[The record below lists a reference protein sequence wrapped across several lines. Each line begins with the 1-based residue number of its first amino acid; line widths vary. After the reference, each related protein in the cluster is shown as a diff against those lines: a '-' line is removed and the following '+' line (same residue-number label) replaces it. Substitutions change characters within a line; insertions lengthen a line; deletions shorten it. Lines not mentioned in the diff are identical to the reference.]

1 MYFRKMIKRIFFLL
15 VVLNSFFGIKAQ
27 NDSIPEKLTWFADA
41 KLGIFIHWGIYA
53 VEGTSESWSF
63 HNRTTTYPYYMSQ
76 LKGFTAKNYQPTQWA
91 QVIKESGAKYC
102 VVTTQHHDGVA
113 LWDTKQ
119 LTPTTPYSLSK
130 DEPISPQKP
139 LWNVKKPLSSLHQTP
154 AKRDLIT
161 PLVEALKA
169 ENIKFGAYYSLL
181 DWSHNDYNG
190 FFKDQSRYKIVEDT
204 IRWNRFL
211 TFMHHQITEINTT
224 FKPDLYWFDGD
235 WEHTE
240 AEWNA
245 PKIQQLITTTNPNAI
260 INGRLKSFGDYDTP
274 EQNMPIVRPKS
285 KVWELCLTSND
296 NWGYR
301 PTDKNMKTCNEVLQ
315 IFTECIGSGGNLL
328 LDIGPKE
335 DGTIPEE
342 QVNLLKAIGRWTN
355 KHQEA
360 IYGSRAGLPYGHFHG
375 PSTLSKDSTIVYLF
389 LTSISKDTVTT
400 DKYITEAEL
409 NELKKEAIILTET
422 PKIRLQLKG
431 LMNEIETIEVIG
443 SPEKIPYKIVGKIDW
458 SYVPGTVYIDI
469 PSSTLDPEIS
479 VVKIKLKSPLK
490 LYRGVGGFH

>member
-1 MYFRKMIKRIFFLL
+1 MNTKAFLFFVCLL
-15 VVLNSFFGIKAQ
+15 ATFGVKSQ
-27 NDSIPEKLTWFADA
+27 KDSIPEKLTWFADA

-63 HNRTTTYPYYMSQ
+63 HNRTTTYPFYMSQ
-76 LKGFTAKNYQPTQWA
+76 LKGFTAKNFQPNEWA
-91 QVIKESGAKYC
+91 KLIKESGANYC
-102 VVTTQHHDGVA
+102 VMTTQHHDGVA

-119 LTPTTPYSLSK
+119 VTPNTPYSLTNEEVLK
-130 DEPISPQKP
+130 NQKQ
-139 LWNVKKPLSSLHQTP
+139 LWNLKKPLSTIHQTP
-154 AKRDLIT
+154 AHRDLIS
-161 PLVEALKA
+161 PLVEALRA

-190 FFKDQSRYKIVEDT
+190 FFKDQGRYKIADDP

-211 TFMHHQITEINTT
+211 TFMHNQITEINTT

-240 AEWNA
+240 AEWGA

-274 EQNMPIVRPKS
+274 EQNMPVVRPKS

-301 PTDKNMKTCNEVLQ
+301 PSDKNMKTCNEVLQ

-335 DGTIPEE
+335 DGTIPVE
-342 QVNLLKAIGRWTN
+342 QVKLLKEIGRWTS
-355 KHQEA
+355 KHKEA
-360 IYGSRAGLPYGHFHG
+360 FFGTRAGLPYGHFHG
-375 PSTLSKDSTIVYLF
+375 PSSLSKDSITLYLF
-389 LTSISKDTVTT
+389 LTSISKDIDTT
-400 DKYITEAEL
+400 DKYFTEAEL
-409 NELKKEAIILTET
+409 NELKGESIIIYES

-431 LMNEIETIEVIG
+431 LMNEIEKIEVIG
-443 SPEKIPYKIVGKIDW
+443 SSEKIPYKIVGKIDW

-479 VVKIKLKSPLK
+479 VIKIKLKSPLK